1 MTQTDLAITVLG
13 SSGTWPSAAS
23 GCSGYLVSAGDTRV
37 WVDCGPGSF
46 SALQHHCEL
55 ADVDALVVSHEH
67 PDHCGELPTVRNAI
81 VYGLGLRDVPLYAPR
96 GVFDALEAVV
106 GSRGIFP
113 AFVPRMIGDGSVADI
128 GRLRFRFSRTDHPV
142 ETLALRVDDREA
154 PGAPGIAYSAD
165 TGAGW
170 SLRALGEGIGIAV
183 VEATFL
189 AAEAPQRHGLHRT
202 AADTGADARDAGVE
216 RLVVTHVPPTGD
228 AEAHRAEAEQSF
240 GGPTVLACPHDTHRI
255 TGAP

>member
-1 MTQTDLAITVLG
+1 VSELSVTILG
-13 SSGTWPSAAS
+13 CSGTWPSAES

-37 WVDCGPGSF
+37 WIDCGAGAF

-67 PDHCGELPTVRNAI
+67 PDHCGELPTVRNAM
-81 VYGLGLRDVPLYAPR
+81 VHGLGLRDVPLYAPR
-96 GVFDALEAVV
+96 GVFGALESVV

-113 AFVPRMIGDGSVADI
+113 AFVPRMIGDGSVVSV
-128 GRLRFRFSRTDHPV
+128 GPLRLTFSRTDHPV
-142 ETLALRVDDREA
+142 ETLAVRVDDEDA
-154 PGAPGIAYSAD
+154 PGSPAIAYSSD

-170 SLRALGEGIGIAV
+170 SLRALGEGIGVAL

-189 AAEAPQRHGLHRT
+189 AAESTPRHGLHRT
-202 AADTGADARDAGVE
+202 AEDTGADARAAGVE

-228 AEAHRAEAEQSF
+228 AEAHRAEAEAAF
-240 GGPTVLACPHDTHRI
+240 GGTTVLARPHDTHR
-255 TGAP
+255 TGAD